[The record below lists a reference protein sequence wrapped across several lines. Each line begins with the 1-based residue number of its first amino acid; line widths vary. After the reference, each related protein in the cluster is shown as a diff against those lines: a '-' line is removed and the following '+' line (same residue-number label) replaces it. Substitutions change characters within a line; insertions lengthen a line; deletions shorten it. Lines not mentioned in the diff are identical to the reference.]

1 MPQLDFFTFPH
12 QYLVASLCFCGVYY
26 FNLLFFFPKLRKFQL
41 NKIFSLESIMSNS
54 MIINSYY
61 WSMVEDL
68 FSFEIFFFSKFFKK
82 NSRLQKKV
90 LLKKGLKLR
99 KRKIIR
105 WVSSKL
111 EISNI
116 KNLDNILFYFIL
128 SFTISFIFLKNFLI
142 FNAEKLMLIYFLI
155 IVLCLSIFFSNFLK
169 KFLKN
174 DILKFLEVIL
184 NIEDNSNKIIFFLK
198 NYLLKLKLNLIINN
212 IEYLLLKNIEIKLIK
227 KIK

>member
-90 LLKKGLKLR
+90 LLKKGLKLK

>member
-1 MPQLDFFTFPH
+1 
-12 QYLVASLCFCGVYY
+12 
-26 FNLLFFFPKLRKFQL
+26 
-41 NKIFSLESIMSNS
+41 MSNS

>member
-128 SFTISFIFLKNFLI
+128 SFTISFIFLKNLLI

>member
-68 FSFEIFFFSKFFKK
+68 FSFEIFFFQNFFKK